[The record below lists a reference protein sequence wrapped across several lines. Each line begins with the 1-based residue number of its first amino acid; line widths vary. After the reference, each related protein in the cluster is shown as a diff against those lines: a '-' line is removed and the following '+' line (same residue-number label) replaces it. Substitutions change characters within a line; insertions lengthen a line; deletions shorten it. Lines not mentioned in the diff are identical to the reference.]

1 MGYSDE
7 KIIAL
12 CRQMLKEGE
21 TCSKSMTRY
30 VIEFIACCLA
40 NKLCKLLGAAGFK
53 DPPLPSSGCFQC
65 LYAHHFKQGTGSLVL
80 VTVVEQDHEELFQE
94 RREIVI
100 PWLYQSWMWLNA
112 SRV

>member
-12 CRQMLKEGE
+12 CRQMLKEGG

-53 DPPLPSSGCFQC
+53 DPPLPSSALSMPLCSSLQAGYWFACF
-65 LYAHHFKQGTGSLVL
+65 GNGS
-80 VTVVEQDHEELFQE
+80 
-94 RREIVI
+94 
-100 PWLYQSWMWLNA
+100 
-112 SRV
+112 